1 MRGSK
6 TYREDQLTQDGIP
19 MRYNIKQVYET
30 INNKLVSRN
39 YSRFILEKPL
49 NLATVYCRIYS
60 THQLYKVVG
69 VKSCKLKL

>member
-6 TYREDQLTQDGIP
+6 IYREDQLTQDGIP

-49 NLATVYCRIYS
+49 NLATVYCRICS

-69 VKSCKLKL
+69 VRSCKLKL